1 MSTTTN
7 IRNFVQ
13 SKVQGATDRIKPL
26 EENTRRFFDATA
38 ERVRVSTPSSLKK
51 LEANLREQLQVAV
64 LTKKI
69 EEALPSN
76 IDINALSERLSNKDI
91 KEKLSQALQSV
102 FDRLNHGF
110 KGVEA
115 GGCAMALVASGEI
128 PNLGTIL

>member
-91 KEKLSQALQSV
+91 KE
-102 FDRLNHGF
+102 
-110 KGVEA
+110 
-115 GGCAMALVASGEI
+115 
-128 PNLGTIL
+128 